1 MKDVVFL
8 AMDDNAVD
16 PGGQGEFSAMT
27 MQWIEEML
35 DKYRG
40 HEIIFLSHHNVLYGY
55 EEEDS
60 SSHLIQN
67 PELPGVLRKGG
78 VKLAM
83 TGHMHFQYVTAVCD

>member
-1 MKDVVFL
+1 MQQQGAGTGMVR
-8 AMDDNAVD
+8 AGY
-16 PGGQGEFSAMT
+16 PGG
-27 MQWIEEML
+27 
-35 DKYRG
+35 RG
-40 HEIIFLSHHNVLYGY
+40 GTGPEGGRYLRGRGTLGMKR

-83 TGHMHFQYVTAVCD
+83 TGTCIFSM